1 MAPHERVIWFTQVD
15 QLEHLEAVVKPVL
28 FEFSKSATLSGL
40 SIVVRLSREQRDSI
54 RFQYGVLFAV
64 YQKCT
69 LIASR
74 IAAKLTAKLDI
85 CVYLEHFADVSVL
98 TANRSVTFITNEE
111 TCSPVEAKNVSFKH
125 VQASRDYCF
134 VPESPLLI
142 TIPEVALYESV
153 ALGGTF
159 DHLHSGHKLMLSLAA
174 LISSNRVICGVTAE
188 QMLTSKTH
196 PQQLEPLDIR
206 MLTVERFLRE
216 FRKGL
221 SLEIVTLRDTF
232 GPTVELDELE
242 ALIVSPETLS
252 GGLKSKHGA
261 TRL

>member
-1 MAPHERVIWFTQVD
+1 M
-15 QLEHLEAVVKPVL
+15 KPLL
-28 FEFSKSATLSGL
+28 FEFSKSEILSGL
-40 SIVVRLSREQRDSI
+40 SIVVRLSQEHYDSI

-74 IAAKLTAKLDI
+74 IDPKLTAKLDI
-85 CVYLEHFADVSVL
+85 CVYLEHLADVAAL
-98 TANRSVTFITNEE
+98 TKDRSITFITHEE
-111 TCSPVEAKNVSFKH
+111 RSSLAPTQNISFKSVH
-125 VQASRDYCF
+125 MNEGYCF

-142 TIPEVALYESV
+142 TIPEVAMYESV

-174 LISSNRVICGVTAE
+174 LISSNRVLCGVTAE
-188 QMLTSKTH
+188 EMLGSKTH
-196 PQQLEPLDIR
+196 PQQLEALDTR

-216 FRKGL
+216 FRKDLG
-221 SLEIVTLRDTF
+221 LEIVTLRDPF
-232 GPTVELDELE
+232 GPTVELEELE

-252 GGLKSKHGA
+252 GGLKSK
-261 TRL
+261 LQFNKQSFSPLSLFSS